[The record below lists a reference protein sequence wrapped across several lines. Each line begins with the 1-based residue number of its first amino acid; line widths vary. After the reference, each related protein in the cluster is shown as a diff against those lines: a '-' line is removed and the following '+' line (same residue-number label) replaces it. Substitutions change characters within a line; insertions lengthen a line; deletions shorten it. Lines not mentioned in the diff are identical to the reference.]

1 MIKSRSTI
9 MIVFLVA
16 IVTISSLFIVFPEG
30 INAQQEEN
38 TFVTHSGAIVTTTGE
53 VLDPLYTSATVE
65 FDPMEYLRDFNYGRV
80 SQLPDGTTLREFTII
95 ANDDKIMEVSPGVF
109 YNVWTFNGTVPGP
122 TIRATEGDLLR
133 IKFINNGEKEH
144 TMHFHGIH
152 PAEMDGVFEPVGG
165 NGGQFVYEFEAG
177 PVGVHPYHCHVM
189 PLEEHIV
196 HGLYGVFIV
205 DPKEKRPPADE
216 MVMVLNGLDTD
227 FDTEN
232 NFYAANTIP
241 FYYQHHP
248 IQINTGELIRVYVVN
263 MVEFDPINNLHLH
276 GNLYK
281 YYPTG
286 TDLVPSFYTDMITL
300 SQTER
305 GIMEFEYEYPGKY
318 LFHAHKVEFSEKG
331 WVGIFAVNDTRQDQQ
346 ESGEYGT

>member
-1 MIKSRSTI
+1 MISIIVGISII
-9 MIVFLVA
+9 MIFP
-16 IVTISSLFIVFPEG
+16 IISD
-30 INAQQEEN
+30 AQSEQK
-38 TFVTHSGAIVTTTGE
+38 TFVTHSGAVVKTSGE
-53 VLDPLYTSATVE
+53 VLDPLYTVSSVE
-65 FDPMEYLRDFNYGRV
+65 FDPDEYLRNFEYGRV
-80 SQLPDGTTLREFTII
+80 SISETGQTIRDYTII
-95 ANDDKIMEVSPGVF
+95 AEDDKIQEISPGIS

-122 TIRATEGDLLR
+122 TIRATEGDLVR
-133 IKFINNGEKEH
+133 VHFINNGAKEH

-152 PAEMDGVFEPVGG
+152 PAGMDGVFEPVGG
-165 NGGQFVYEFEAG
+165 KGGQFVYEFEAG
-177 PVGVHPYHCHVM
+177 PIGVHPYHCHVM

-205 DPKEKRPPADE
+205 DPKEKRLPAEE
-216 MVMVLNGLDTD
+216 MVMVLNGFDTD

-232 NFYAANTIP
+232 NFYAVNTIP

-248 IQINTGELIRVYVVN
+248 IQINTNELIRVYVVN

-286 TDLVPSFYTDMITL
+286 TDLIPSFYTDMITL

-305 GIMEFEYEYPGKY
+305 GIMEFEYKYPGKY

-331 WVGIFAVNDTRQDQQ
+331 WVGIFLVKDNPDNS
-346 ESGEYGT
+346 EKVEYGT

>member
-1 MIKSRSTI
+1 MILSLSI
-9 MIVFLVA
+9 LMGLSVVVFF
-16 IVTISSLFIVFPEG
+16 TTFSD
-30 INAQQEEN
+30 AQSESK
-38 TFVTHSGAIVTTTGE
+38 TFVTHSGAMVTTTGE
-53 VLDPLYTSATVE
+53 ILDPLYTVSTVE

-80 SQLPDGTTLREFTII
+80 SQLSDGTIREFTII
-95 ANDDKIMEVSPGVF
+95 AEDDKIMEVSPGIF

-122 TIRATEGDLLR
+122 TIRATEGDIVR
-133 IKFINNGEKEH
+133 VKFINNGEKEH

-152 PAEMDGVFEPVGG
+152 PAGMDGVFEPVGG

-205 DPKEKRPPADE
+205 DPKEERPPADE

-232 NFYAANTIP
+232 NFYAANTVP

-248 IQINTGELIRVYVVN
+248 IQINTDELIRIYVVN
-263 MVEFDPINNLHLH
+263 MVEFDPINNFHLH

-305 GIMEFEYEYPGKY
+305 GIMEFEYEFPGKY

-331 WVGIFAVNDTRQDQQ
+331 WTGIFLVNDSNKKSNQDLD
-346 ESGEYGT
+346 YGS

>member
-1 MIKSRSTI
+1 MIKSRSQI
-9 MIVFLVA
+9 MIASLV
-16 IVTISSLFIVFPEG
+16 VIVFVSALYVIFPES
-30 INAQQEEN
+30 ISAQSEET
-38 TFVTHSGAIVTTTGE
+38 TFVTHSGSVVKTTGE
-53 VLDPLYTSATVE
+53 ILDPLYTSATME
-65 FDPMEYLRDFNYGRV
+65 FDPMEYLREFNYGQV
-80 SQLPDGTTLREFTII
+80 SKLPNGKTLREFTII
-95 ANDDKIMEVSPGVF
+95 AEDDKIMEVSPGVF
-109 YNVWTFNGTVPGP
+109 YNAWTFNGTVPGP
-122 TIRATEGDLLR
+122 TIRATEGD
-133 IKFINNGEKEH
+133 IVKINFINNGSKEH

-165 NGGQFVYEFEAG
+165 GGGQFVYEFEAG

-205 DPKEKRPPADE
+205 DPKESRPPADE

-248 IQINTGELIRVYVVN
+248 IQIQTDELIRVYVVN

-305 GIMEFEYEYPGKY
+305 GIMEFEYTFPGKY

-331 WVGIFAVNDTRQDQQ
+331 WIGIFLVSENPENSQ
-346 ESGEYGT
+346 ELDYGT